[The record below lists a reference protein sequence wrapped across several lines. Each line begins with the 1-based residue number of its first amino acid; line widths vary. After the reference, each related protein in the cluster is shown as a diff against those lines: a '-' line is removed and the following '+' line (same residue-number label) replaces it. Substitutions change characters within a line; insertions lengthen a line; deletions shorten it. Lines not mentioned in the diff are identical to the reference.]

1 MKTSR
6 MRDINHLPRV
16 PRYHIS
22 NFNGLLSGTFCTAVT
37 RTPRSRASARSPRQ
51 LYRPQ
56 CQMRLGSN
64 RAASSLHG

>member
-1 MKTSR
+1 

-37 RTPRSRASARSPRQ
+37 RTPHRMLGLGEREPLPTQAGMVRDTLKAIARER
-51 LYRPQ
+51 
-56 CQMRLGSN
+56 
-64 RAASSLHG
+64 

>member
-1 MKTSR
+1 

-37 RTPRSRASARSPRQ
+37 RTPITV
-51 LYRPQ
+51 
-56 CQMRLGSN
+56 GSCVP
-64 RAASSLHG
+64 LIVIGHGAFHGK